1 MKRNHA
7 IVIGGSVGGLL
18 AARVLTDHFDR
29 VTLIE
34 RDVFPAAG
42 ENRRGVPQGRH
53 THGLL
58 ASGRQI
64 LDTLFPELCAELL
77 AEGAVHGDIAAETRW
92 FQEGGYL
99 ARRRSGLDGV
109 LVTRPKLEGAIR
121 ERVRALPNL
130 TVIQD
135 SVVDSLLATDDRRC
149 ITGVHF
155 STNGVVHELA
165 ADLVIDASGRASKTP
180 LWLSDLGYELPA
192 TDEVDIALAY
202 TTRFFRRE
210 PQHLDGDIA
219 AIIPPTPGGKRGG
232 VMLAQEGGRWTVT
245 LISHF
250 GPAAP
255 RELEEFRDFARSL
268 PASVIY
274 ETIRTAEPVGEP
286 ATARLPSSIR
296 RRYEN
301 LARFPEGYLVLG
313 DAICSFNPIYGQG
326 MSAAALQAQ
335 VLNECFVA
343 GGHAR
348 LARRFFRKTAA
359 VVE

>member
-1 MKRNHA
+1 
-7 IVIGGSVGGLL
+7 
-18 AARVLTDHFDR
+18 
-29 VTLIE
+29 
-34 RDVFPAAG
+34 
-42 ENRRGVPQGRH
+42 
-53 THGLL
+53 
-58 ASGRQI
+58 
-64 LDTLFPELCAELL
+64 
-77 AEGAVHGDIAAETRW
+77 
-92 FQEGGYL
+92 
-99 ARRRSGLDGV
+99 
-109 LVTRPKLEGAIR
+109 
-121 ERVRALPNL
+121 
-130 TVIQD
+130 
-135 SVVDSLLATDDRRC
+135 
-149 ITGVHF
+149 
-155 STNGVVHELA
+155 
-165 ADLVIDASGRASKTP
+165 
-180 LWLSDLGYELPA
+180 
-192 TDEVDIALAY
+192 VDIALAY

-255 RELEEFRDFARSL
+255 RELEEFREFARSL
-268 PASVIY
+268 PAPLIY

-326 MSAAALQAQ
+326 MSVAALEAQ
-335 VLNECFVA
+335 VLNNSLVA
-343 GGHAR
+343 RDDAH

-359 VVE
+359 VVDIPWSIAVGNDLRMPETQGPRGGGVPFINWYMSRLHRAAHRDAELAVAFHRVANLLAPPQTLFRPAMIFRVLISLCATAVLSRCAVQRSSEAQTVRQSRRIGSVSVRDRSVTGAGHEWANSAE